1 MHMFEMLKMINMNLI
16 TFQDNTNVLGIWGL
30 EKEKQSILK
39 SFHKELFCL
48 KTSDEIQL

>member
-16 TFQDNTNVLGIWGL
+16 TFQDNTNVLGMGL
-30 EKEKQSILK
+30 EKKKQSILK